1 MNEMQRDDDSNNAT
15 GGPQWWQRV
24 RGMLEALAKGKRGLT
39 GIATASFLETTI
51 IPIPVEIIIAPL
63 MAISRKRGLKIA
75 TATLIGSVLGA
86 TILYF
91 LSLWVFDDVV
101 SPFLDWSQAHEQ
113 FDQLKQ
119 QFHEGGFWLVF
130 IISVTPAP
138 MQIAALAAGAA
149 DYPFWLFF
157 IAIFLS
163 RAIRYYGLFAVVHL
177 LGTGYV
183 HYFAGKKSQK
193 DKRSAKS

>member
-1 MNEMQRDDDSNNAT
+1 
-15 GGPQWWQRV
+15 
-24 RGMLEALAKGKRGLT
+24 MLEALAEGKRGLA

-63 MAISRKRGLKIA
+63 MAISRRRGLKIA
-75 TATLIGSVLGA
+75 TATLVGSVLGA
-86 TILYF
+86 VILYF

-101 SPFLDWSQAHEQ
+101 NPFLDWTQGHEQ

-119 QFHEGGFWLVF
+119 RFQEGGFWLVF
-130 IISVTPAP
+130 VISVTPAP

-163 RAIRYYGLFAVVHL
+163 RAIRYYGLFAIVHL
-177 LGTGYV
+177 LGAGYV
-183 HYFAGKKSQK
+183 RYFAGKKPKKTEDWQNSG
-193 DKRSAKS
+193 